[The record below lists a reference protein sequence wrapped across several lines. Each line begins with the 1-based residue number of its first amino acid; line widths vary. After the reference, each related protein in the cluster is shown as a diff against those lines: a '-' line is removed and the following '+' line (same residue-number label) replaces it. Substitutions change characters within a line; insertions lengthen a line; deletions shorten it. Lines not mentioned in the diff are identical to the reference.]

1 MKSAT
6 NASARLRN
14 YRQLAVGKGGLPPL
28 LSQRYIDASEGGG
41 KPPFPTCDYSP
52 GSLIPRLFDLMK
64 SLVTGGTGFVGSH
77 LVRTLLERDE
87 QVRCLVRP
95 TSRLDNLE
103 DLSVEFVTGDL
114 RDLDSL
120 RLAAKGCS
128 VVYHCAADYRLWCK
142 DPNEMYQSNVEGSNN
157 VMQAAFDEG
166 VDRVVY
172 TSTVGCLG
180 LNANGEPANEETPVT
195 IEDMIGHY
203 KRSKFLAED
212 RVREWATRGLPVV
225 IVNPSTPVGELDIK
239 PTPTGK
245 IIVDFLRGKMFGYV
259 DTGMNLIDVR
269 DCAEGHVLAAEKGSV
284 GERYILGGRD
294 LTLKELFDALATVTD
309 IAAPKMKVPHWV
321 AETYARLENLWSINV
336 ARREPD
342 VPLESVKLARHKMW
356 FDASKAVRELGLPR
370 NPIERALERAVKW
383 FREHGYA

>member
-1 MKSAT
+1 M
-6 NASARLRN
+6 N
-14 YRQLAVGKGGLPPL
+14 V
-28 LSQRYIDASEGGG
+28 
-41 KPPFPTCDYSP
+41 
-52 GSLIPRLFDLMK
+52 
-64 SLVTGGTGFVGSH
+64 LVTGGTGFVGSH
-77 LVRTLLERDE
+77 LVRVLLERGE
-87 QVRCLVRP
+87 HVRCLVRP
-95 TSRLDNLE
+95 TSRLDNLKS
-103 DLSVEFVTGDL
+103 LQVEFVTGDL

-120 RLAAKGCS
+120 RLAAKGCN

-142 DPNEMYQSNVEGSNN
+142 DPNEMYQSNVGGSNN

-166 VDRVVY
+166 VERVVY

-203 KRSKFLAED
+203 KRSKFLAEGK
-212 RVREWATRGLPVV
+212 VREWARRGLPVV

-284 GERYILGGRD
+284 GERYILGGRN
-294 LTLKELFDALATVTD
+294 LTLKELFDALASVTE
-309 IAAPKMKVPHWV
+309 IASPKMKVPHWV
-321 AETYARLENLWSINV
+321 AETYARLENFWSINV

-370 NPIERALERAVKW
+370 NPVESALERAVKW
-383 FREHGYA
+383 FREHRYA